1 MDERTEYPDD
11 WTENV
16 LLNISAMERGKN
28 KWDERGQ
35 GMDNYIHR
43 FKQKPPQETVKYIQ
57 NVLKEM
63 NIEVEEKWMDEN
75 EIGTHSLRLTLKGV
89 MSIGSNGKGMAA
101 EYARASAYAEFLER
115 LQNMRMTPPDKLIRI
130 RERNGGF
137 FFHPS
142 EKMMSAEE
150 LVDEDNAFL
159 QEFLQVRG
167 LGNAMREDKI
177 QALLNVQKMDYLL
190 TKEYGKFICT
200 PFYSMKRQC
209 IVYVPYLMA
218 GTSYASNGMCAGNTM
233 EEAVVQGLSE
243 IYERNANNRVMK
255 EYISLPDIPEE
266 SIARFEDVY
275 RMYKEVHANPKY
287 TVFIKDASLG
297 GQFPVVALVLIEKNT
312 GKYGVKFGAHPNIGI
327 ALERIFTEATQGV
340 TLTDFCRKSNLSFLN
355 EEVSR
360 KYNYINSFRTSD
372 AQYPYQM
379 LMSPPQYEYYEF
391 EDNRELSNSQILKIE
406 LTKLL
411 KQGYD
416 VLIGDYSY
424 TGFGSYHVLVPGL
437 SELIVPDD
445 QQINK
450 ALVRYQLQYV
460 LGHPKTIRQST
471 CRTLME
477 QLVDASGNVL
487 ENTLY
492 FFSGLFSRYPY
503 PGASDYMDSIYLL
516 AVCALSVG
524 EYKLATEA
532 IDLIIKHVSQT
543 TGKVETDYMML
554 KKYIDGMNVVGN
566 HDKVIQYLRYMFNDD
581 LCNRYDAIFK
591 DPSKAVMSIYPEIWT
606 DDPYTAE
613 FREYEEMIK
622 KFKAYMEKHDV
633 DLQQSAA
640 ALQAVMN
647 EKEAV

>member
-1 MDERTEYPDD
+1 
-11 WTENV
+11 
-16 LLNISAMERGKN
+16 
-28 KWDERGQ
+28 
-35 GMDNYIHR
+35 MDNYIHR
-43 FKQKPPQETVKYIQ
+43 FKQKPPQETVEYIQ
-57 NVLKEM
+57 GILKRM
-63 NIEVEEKWMDEN
+63 DIEVEEEWMADN
-75 EIGTHSLRLTLKGV
+75 EIGTHSLRLSLKGAYC
-89 MSIGSNGKGMAA
+89 IGSNGKGMAA

-130 RERNGGF
+130 KERNGGF

-142 EKMMSAEE
+142 EKILSAKE

-159 QEFLQVRG
+159 QEFFSVRG
-167 LGNAMREDKI
+167 LQDASQEEKI
-177 QALLNVQKMDYLL
+177 QALRNVQKMDYLL
-190 TKEYGKFICT
+190 TKEYDKFICT
-200 PFYSMKRQC
+200 PFYSMNKQS
-209 IVYVPYLMA
+209 ITYIPYLMA
-218 GTSYASNGMCAGNTM
+218 GVSYASNGMCAGNTM

-327 ALERIFTEATQGV
+327 ALERVFTEATQGMP
-340 TLTDFCRKSNLSFLN
+340 LASFCRKSNLSFLN
-355 EEVSR
+355 EELSR
-360 KYNYINSFRTSD
+360 KYNYINSYRTSD
-372 AQYPYQM
+372 AQYPYQI

-391 EDNRELSNSQILKIE
+391 TDNRELSNTQILKIE
-406 LTKLL
+406 LSKLL

-437 SELIVPDD
+437 SELVVPDD

-450 ALVRYQLQYV
+450 ALIRYQLQFV
-460 LGHPKTIRQST
+460 FGHPKLINQSI
-471 CRTLME
+471 CKMLID
-477 QLVDASGNVL
+477 QLIDAAGSAL

-492 FFSGLFSRYPY
+492 YFSGLFSRYPY
-503 PGASDYMDSIYLL
+503 PGSSDYVDNFYLL
-516 AVCALSVG
+516 AVCALSIG
-524 EYKLATEA
+524 NYKLASES
-532 IDLIIKHVSQT
+532 IDVIIKHVSQT

-581 LCNRYDAIFK
+581 LCDRYDAIYK

-606 DDPYTAE
+606 EDPYTAE

-622 KFKAYMEKHDV
+622 KFKAYMEKHNV
-633 DLQQSAA
+633 DLHQSAA
-640 ALQAVMN
+640 ALRAVME